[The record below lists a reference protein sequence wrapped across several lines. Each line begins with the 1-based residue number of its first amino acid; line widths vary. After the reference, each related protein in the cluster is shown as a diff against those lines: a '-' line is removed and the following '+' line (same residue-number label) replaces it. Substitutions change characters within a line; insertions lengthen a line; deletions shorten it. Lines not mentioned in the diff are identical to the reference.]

1 MSAETFARQSDVELI
16 NTFKIKGNDFTIQ
29 REELESENFEKP
41 LSERMTV
48 ENEEN
53 QLILGTARFGESEQ
67 SEEGERDYEATVA
80 VIEIGTTQIR
90 CGFMGQSK
98 PLETFPNIIG
108 RPKDRKITNFMYK
121 DQFVG
126 DEAID
131 KEAEE
136 SLEIQYVT
144 KGSVV
149 QDWHGM

>member
-16 NTFKIKGNDFTIQ
+16 NTFKVKGNDFTIQ

-90 CGFMGQSK
+90 CGFMGQ
-98 PLETFPNIIG
+98 
-108 RPKDRKITNFMYK
+108 
-121 DQFVG
+121 
-126 DEAID
+126 
-131 KEAEE
+131 
-136 SLEIQYVT
+136 
-144 KGSVV
+144 
-149 QDWHGM
+149 